1 MPDEVNRALE
11 RFNKSVPAKFGVPAL
26 AGPSNHPHRSPDR
39 LKPGLQAGMF
49 VERDGVRGSTGG
61 FSIYESALARA
72 SCFANRIASI
82 MLDGLAFPCPAR
94 S

>member
-1 MPDEVNRALE
+1 MPGEVNRALE
-11 RFNKSVPAKFGVPAL
+11 RFNKKCSREV
-26 AGPSNHPHRSPDR
+26 RSPGFSR
-39 LKPGLQAGMF
+39 SLESRAPLSGPLKPGLQAGMF

-72 SCFANRIASI
+72 NCFANRIASI